1 MKDFLCDDFL
11 LSNEIARV
19 LYHDY
24 AKDMPIYDYHC
35 HLNPQEVAQNRRF
48 DNIGQMWLEGDHYK
62 WRGMR
67 SAGIPEALITGKE
80 SSDFDKY
87 MAWAKTVPQ
96 TLGNPLYHW
105 THLEL
110 RRPFGITGKLFGP
123 DTAEDIW
130 HDCNEKLASP
140 EFSAR
145 GIMKQMNVVMAGTT
159 DDPIHSLEYHKAIT
173 EDESFDVE
181 VAPSWRPDRA
191 FKIELDGFA
200 EYMQLLG
207 QAADIE
213 ITSFADLLTALDR
226 RLDHFAAHGCRAA
239 DHGIEI
245 VRYGKT
251 PAETELNKM
260 LTRRLAGEVLT
271 EDEVDQFSTA
281 VQVWLGKQYAK
292 RGWVMQ
298 LHIGA
303 QRNNSTRMFK
313 LLGADAGFDSIGD
326 RPFAFQLASLLD
338 DMDLTNELPKTI
350 LYCLNPRDN
359 EMMATMIG
367 NFQGG
372 GIAGKVQFGSGWWF
386 NDQKD
391 GMQRQMEQLSQ
402 LGLLSQFVGMLT
414 DSRSFLSYTRHEY
427 FRRILCNMIG
437 QWVLNGEVPNDIN
450 MLGKMVQDICFSNA
464 KRYFTLPGEQA

>member
-1 MKDFLCDDFL
+1 MKDFMCEDFL
-11 LSNEIARV
+11 LTTETAKR
-19 LYHDY
+19 LYHEY
-24 AKDMPIYDYHC
+24 AKDQPIYDYHC
-35 HLNPQEVAQNRRF
+35 HLNPQEIACDRRF
-48 DNIGQMWLEGDHYK
+48 DNLGQIWLEGDHYK

-67 SAGIPEALITGKE
+67 SAGVNERLITGN
-80 SSDFDKY
+80 SSDLEKY

-96 TLGNPLYHW
+96 CLGNPLYHW

-123 DTAEDIW
+123 ETANTIW
-130 HDCNEKLASP
+130 DHCNERLATP

-145 GIMKQMNVVMAGTT
+145 GIMKQMNVRMAGTT
-159 DDPIHSLEYHKAIT
+159 DDPIDSLEHHAAIAK
-173 EDESFDVE
+173 DDSFDIE
-181 VAPSWRPDRA
+181 VLPSWRPDKA
-191 FKIELDGFA
+191 FKIDLDGFTD
-200 EYMQLLG
+200 YMRDLG
-207 QAADIE
+207 ESADTE
-213 ITSFADLLTALDR
+213 IRCFNDLLMALSA
-226 RLDHFAAHGCRAA
+226 RLTHFDQHGCRAA

-245 VRYGKT
+245 VRYASIPNEATLDK
-251 PAETELNKM
+251 LI
-260 LTRRLAGEVLT
+260 TRRLNGEVLNDT
-271 EDEVDQFSTA
+271 EVAQFSTA

-292 RGWVMQ
+292 LGWVMQ

-313 LLGADAGFDSIGD
+313 LLGPDTGFDSIGD
-326 RPFAFQLASLLD
+326 RSFAYELSSILD
-338 DMDLTNELPKTI
+338 EMDKTDELPKTI

-372 GIAGKVQFGSGWWF
+372 GIAGKIQFGSGWWF

-391 GMQRQMEQLSQ
+391 GMQRQIEQLAQ

-427 FRRILCNMIG
+427 FRRILCEMIG
-437 QWVLNGEVPNDIN
+437 RWVENGEAPNDDSLLKPMIQN
-450 MLGKMVQDICFSNA
+450 ISFGNA
-464 KRYFTLPGEQA
+464 AHFFKAVK

>member
-130 HDCNEKLASP
+130 HECNEKLTSP

-145 GIMKQMNVVMAGTT
+145 GIMRQMNVVMAGTT
-159 DDPIHSLEYHKAIT
+159 DDPIHSLEYHKAIA

-245 VRYGKT
+245 VRYGKA

-313 LLGADAGFDSIGD
+313 LLGADAGFDSIAD

-427 FRRILCNMIG
+427 FRRILCNMMG
-437 QWVLNGEVPNDIN
+437 QWVENGEVPNDIS

>member
-1 MKDFLCDDFL
+1 MKNFLCDNFL
-11 LSNEIARV
+11 LSNETARR
-19 LYHDY
+19 LYHEY

-35 HLNPQEVAQNRRF
+35 HLNPQEVATDRRF
-48 DNIGQMWLEGDHYK
+48 NNLGQIWLEGDHYK
-62 WRGMR
+62 WRAMR
-67 SAGIPEALITGKE
+67 SAGIPEALITGKS
-80 SSDFDKY
+80 SSDYEKY

-96 TLGNPLYHW
+96 TIGNPLYHW
-105 THLEL
+105 SHLEL

-123 DTAEDIW
+123 DTAEGIW
-130 HDCNEKLASP
+130 HECNEMLASP
-140 EFSAR
+140 EYSAR

-159 DDPIHSLEYHKAIT
+159 DDPIHTLEHHKAIA
-173 EDESFDVE
+173 EDDSFDVE
-181 VAPSWRPDRA
+181 VVPSWRPDRA
-191 FKIELDGFA
+191 YKVELDGFA

-207 QAADIE
+207 KVADVE
-213 ITSFADLLTALDR
+213 IIRFADLLAALDR

-245 VRYGKT
+245 LRYATT
-251 PAETELNKM
+251 PSEADLDAM
-260 LTRRLAGEVLT
+260 LARRLNGESL
-271 EDEVDQFSTA
+271 EEKQIDQFTTA
-281 VQVWLGKQYAK
+281 VQVWLGQQYAK

-298 LHIGA
+298 LHLGA

-313 LLGADAGFDSIGD
+313 LLGADAGFDSMAD
-326 RPFAFQLASLLD
+326 RPFALQLASLLNA
-338 DMDLTNELPKTI
+338 MDVTNELPKTI

-391 GMQRQMEQLSQ
+391 GMERQMQQLSQ

-414 DSRSFLSYTRHEY
+414 DSRSLLSYTRHEY

-437 QWVLNGEVPNDIN
+437 QWVENGEAPNDMN
-450 MLGKMVQDICFSNA
+450 LLGKMIKDICFNNA
-464 KRYFTLPGEQA
+464 KSYFRLPGEHK

>member
-1 MKDFLCDDFL
+1 MKQFMCDDFL
-11 LSNEIARV
+11 LTTDTARR
-19 LYHDY
+19 LYHEY
-24 AKDMPIYDYHC
+24 AKEQPIFDYHC
-35 HLNPQEVAQNRRF
+35 HLNPAEIAQNRQF
-48 DNIGQMWLEGDHYK
+48 DNLGQIWLEGDHYK

-67 SAGIPEALITGKE
+67 SAGIPEQLITGD

-96 TLGNPLYHW
+96 CLGNPLYHW

-110 RRPFGITGKLFGP
+110 RRPFGIAGKLFGP
-123 DTAEDIW
+123 KTAEEIW
-130 HDCNEKLASP
+130 HQCNEMLATS

-145 GIMKQMNVVMAGTT
+145 GIMKQMNVRMVGTT
-159 DDPIHSLEYHKAIT
+159 DDPVDSLKHHAAIAK
-173 EDESFDVE
+173 DSDFDIQVR
-181 VAPSWRPDRA
+181 PSWRPDKA

-200 EYMQLLG
+200 DYIQTLG
-207 QAADIE
+207 QVADVE
-213 ITSFADLLTALDR
+213 IRTFADLLTALSR
-226 RLDHFAAHGCRAA
+226 RLEHFDQHGCRAA
-239 DHGIEI
+239 DHGMEI
-245 VRYGKT
+245 VRYSAI
-251 PAETELNKM
+251 PTELTLDKILM
-260 LTRRLAGEVLT
+260 RRLRG
-271 EDEVDQFSTA
+271 DELSELQVAQFSTA
-281 VQVWLGKQYAK
+281 VQVWLGQQYNK
-292 RGWVMQ
+292 LGWVMQ

-313 LLGADAGFDSIGD
+313 LLGPDAGFDSIGD
-326 RPFAFQLASLLD
+326 RTFAFELGSLLD
-338 DMDLTNELPKTI
+338 AMDRTDELPKTI

-391 GMQRQMEQLSQ
+391 GMERQMEQLAQ

-427 FRRILCNMIG
+427 FRRILCDMLG
-437 QWVLNGEVPNDIN
+437 RWVENGEVPNEDE
-450 MLGKMVQDICFSNA
+450 LLAPMVKNICFNNA
-464 KRYFTLPGEQA
+464 ENFFKAAE

>member
-1 MKDFLCDDFL
+1 MKNFLCDDFL

-35 HLNPQEVAQNRRF
+35 HLNPQEVAENRRF

-67 SAGIPEALITGKE
+67 AAGIPEALITGKE
-80 SSDFDKY
+80 TSDFDKY

-110 RRPFGITGKLFGP
+110 RRPFGMTGKLFGP
-123 DTAEDIW
+123 ETAEGIW
-130 HDCNEKLASP
+130 HECNEMLASP

-159 DDPIHSLEYHKAIT
+159 DDPIHSLEHHKAIAA
-173 EDESFDVE
+173 DQSCDIE

-191 FKIELDGFA
+191 FKIELDGFV

-207 QAADIE
+207 ETADIE
-213 ITSFADLLTALDR
+213 ISCFADLLTALDR

-245 VRYGKT
+245 VRYGKV
-251 PAETELNKM
+251 PSESALNTM
-260 LTRRLAGEVLT
+260 ITRRLAGEVLS
-271 EDEVDQFSTA
+271 EEEVDQFSTA

-338 DMDLTNELPKTI
+338 DMDFSNELPKTI
-350 LYCLNPRDN
+350 IYCLNPRDN

-437 QWVLNGEVPNDIN
+437 QWVENGEVPNDIN
-450 MLGKMVQDICFSNA
+450 MLGNMVQDICFGNA

>member
-1 MKDFLCDDFL
+1 MKPFLDDDFL
-11 LSNEIARV
+11 LSTPTAVR
-19 LYHDY
+19 LYHEF
-24 AKDMPIYDYHC
+24 AKEQPIYDYHC
-35 HLNPQEVAQNRRF
+35 HLSPQAVADDQRF
-48 DNIGQMWLEGDHYK
+48 DNLSQIWLAGDHYK

-67 SAGIPEALITGKE
+67 SAGIDERLITGNATDLE
-80 SSDFDKY
+80 KY
-87 MAWAKTVPQ
+87 QAWARTVPQ
-96 TLGNPLYHW
+96 CLGNPLYHW

-110 RRPFGITGKLFGP
+110 KRPFGITNTVLNP
-123 DTAEDIW
+123 DTADSIW
-130 HDCNEKLASP
+130 NRCNELLATP

-145 GIMKQMNVVMAGTT
+145 GIMRQMKVRMVGTT
-159 DDPIHSLEYHKAIT
+159 DDPVDSLEHHKAIA
-173 EDESFDVE
+173 EDSSFDIE

-200 EYMQLLG
+200 DYMTLLG

-213 ITSFADLLTALDR
+213 IRRFDDLLSALTR

-245 VRYGKT
+245 VRFAAV
-251 PAETELNKM
+251 PAESELDS
-260 LTRRLAGEVLT
+260 LLARRLAGDVLN
-271 EDEVDQFSTA
+271 EQQAAQFSTA
-281 VQVWLGKQYAK
+281 VQVWLGRQYAK

-303 QRNNSTRMFK
+303 QRNNNSRMFR

-326 RPFAFQLASLLD
+326 KPFAFELASLLD
-338 DMDLTNELPKTI
+338 AMDITDELPKTI

-391 GMQRQMEQLSQ
+391 GMQRQLEQLSQ

-427 FRRILCNMIG
+427 FRRILCEMLG
-437 QWVLNGEVPNDIN
+437 RWVEKGEAPNDIQL
-450 MLGKMVQDICFSNA
+450 LGSMVQNICYHNA
-464 KRYFTLPGEQA
+464 RDYFRLPGEEA